1 MARKP
6 LSFDFDISAA
16 SDKKKRSKRRGMSGA
31 VETSSRVCQKEGC
44 EMPGKYRAPKSADNL
59 EEFIWFCLDH
69 IRQHNKEWNFFE
81 GRATLTPEQAAQE
94 ANTWERPTRPIG
106 EAVNDPEAAAWAR
119 FGFDNPKEVLGDN
132 ATKNPAS
139 GTGRTT
145 RRLPPTETKALAI
158 LDAGDSMT
166 KTEIRK
172 VYKALVKD
180 LHPDLNGGRRDDE
193 DRLTEVVWAWEQI
206 KVSRLFK
213 P

>member
-6 LSFDFDISAA
+6 LSFNFDISAA
-16 SDKKKRSKRRGMSGA
+16 ADKKRRSKRRGMSGA
-31 VETSSRVCQKEGC
+31 VETSSRVCFKEGC
-44 EMPGKYRAPKSADNL
+44 ALPGKYRAPKSADNL
-59 EEFIWFCLDH
+59 EEFNWFCLDH
-69 IRQHNKEWNFFE
+69 IREHNKKWNFFD
-81 GRATLTPEQAAQE
+81 GRATLTPEQAAAE
-94 ANTWERPTRPIG
+94 SNTWERPTQPFSQTMS
-106 EAVNDPEAAAWAR
+106 DPEAAAWKR
-119 FGFDNPKEVLGDN
+119 FGFDDPAEILGEN

-139 GTGRTT
+139 GTGKTT
-145 RRLPPTETKALAI
+145 RRLPPTETKALKI
-158 LDAGDSMT
+158 LDAGDSLT

-206 KVSRLFK
+206 KASRLFR